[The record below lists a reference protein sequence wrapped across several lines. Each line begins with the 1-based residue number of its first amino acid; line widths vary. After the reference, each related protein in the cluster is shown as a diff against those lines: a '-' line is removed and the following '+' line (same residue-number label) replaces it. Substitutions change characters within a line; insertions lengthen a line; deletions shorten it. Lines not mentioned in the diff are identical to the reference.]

1 MRLSRAKVKS
11 FLPLRPKNAHKG
23 TFGRVLIVAGSANM
37 SGAAVLCARAA
48 LMSGAGMVALALPS
62 SRQCVA
68 AAALP
73 EMITFALPEKNGVLS
88 LTAAAKLKAVAEEYK
103 PNVLLMGP
111 GLGKTACVTA
121 FLKKNKIPCVLDAD
135 ALNQLAADKKW
146 HTWLKG
152 RFPLILTPHPG
163 EMKRL
168 LLKPISSDSQ
178 IRREYAQELAQL
190 SGGVALLKGSNSVIS
205 NGEKFYINPTGGPAL
220 SKAGTGDVLAGLMAG
235 LWAQIGIAEGFD
247 GKSAFKAAACG
258 AYLHGLCADIAA
270 EKLTDRC
277 VLASDVI
284 AALAT
289 AFKQILQEKKK

>member
-1 MRLSRAKVKS
+1 M
-11 FLPLRPKNAHKG
+11 
-23 TFGRVLIVAGSANM
+23 
-37 SGAAVLCARAA
+37 LCARAA

-62 SRQCVA
+62 SRQCVV

-111 GLGKTACVTA
+111 GLGKTPCVTA
-121 FLKKNKIPCVLDAD
+121 FLKKNRIPCVLDAD

-168 LLKPISSDSQ
+168 LNKPISSDPK

-190 SGGVALLKGSNSVIS
+190 SGGVVLLKGSNSVIS

-220 SKAGTGDVLAGLMAG
+220 AKAGSGDVLGGMMAG
-235 LWAQIGIAEGFD
+235 LWAQLGMAEGFD
-247 GKSAFKAAACG
+247 EKSAYKATACAAF
-258 AYLHGLCADIAA
+258 LHGLCADFAA
-270 EKLTDRC
+270 ETLTDRC

-284 AALAT
+284 SALPV
-289 AFKQILQEKKK
+289 AFKQILQGKKK